1 MPWIAIL
8 FDNCRSHNTNNEMA
22 RFLNMIK
29 EGGFLGHILCIYISR
44 ATQKN
49 TVTAHL
55 TALRCCTG
63 SKMSLLLRIA
73 VKFWISARILKLFK
87 CYMKPSLAWNHS
99 WMISTTDLI
108 LKLSTSIMSYRWK
121 GVSTHWLSSIFTW
134 RGRVRTELYET
145 KCLQKFT
152 KEEKNYKHFQ
162 TPKSDIETKI

>member
-1 MPWIAIL
+1 MV
-8 FDNCRSHNTNNEMA
+8 

-44 ATQKN
+44 PTQKM

-63 SKMSLLLRIA
+63 RKISLLLRIA

-121 GVSTHWLSSIFTW
+121 SIQHTLVIVNISMSIQSQNIIIWSTMPTAMHK
-134 RGRVRTELYET
+134 GREEL
-145 KCLQKFT
+145 
-152 KEEKNYKHFQ
+152 
-162 TPKSDIETKI
+162 